1 MNTDM
6 TAVVGEGGELPSIL
20 AFTDVEK
27 AWELCAAAN
36 PTEPPG
42 YAMCADAAAIADVF
56 ANMLAYRLDRIE
68 ATVLKPAAKNA
79 LARWWPGR

>member
-1 MNTDM
+1 MSTDI
-6 TAVVGEGGELPSIL
+6 TEVVREGGELPPVL

-56 ANMLAYRLDRIE
+56 ANMLAYRLGRIE
-68 ATVLKPAAKNA
+68 AAALKPAAKNA
-79 LARWWPGR
+79 LARWWPRQ

>member
-6 TAVVGEGGELPSIL
+6 AVAMGDGADLPTIL
-20 AFTDVEK
+20 AFVDVEK

-56 ANMLAYRLDRIE
+56 ANMLAYRLDCIE
-68 ATVLKPAAKNA
+68 AAVLKPAAKNA
-79 LARWWPGR
+79 LARWWPGQ